1 MITETRNLPF
11 VSVIM
16 PVRNEQEAIRRS
28 VSAVLSQDYP
38 YRLEVLIVDGLSDD
52 DTRTIAA
59 EIAGHDAR
67 VSVIDNQARLMAP
80 GFNYGLSFA
89 RGEVILMLG
98 GHTEIEQTYVSRCVR
113 LLQEKRADCVGGVVE
128 TLCETKVGKAIA
140 LAMSS
145 SFGVGGVNFR
155 IGTSAEKYVDTVAF
169 GAYTREIIDRAGLLD
184 ERFVRNQDDEYN
196 YRIRKLGGR
205 ILLTPDIHCRYYSRS
220 SLGALWRQYF
230 QYGYWKVRVTQRHPR
245 QMRLRHF
252 VPMLFVSTLLLL
264 LGVALFSRTGLW
276 LFGLMAGSYIVANLA
291 ASISLALKRNWR
303 LLPLLPLAFAVL
315 HLSYGLG
322 FLLGLVKFWRHWW
335 RDEGRIDGDDVLF
348 RGVKRA

>member
-16 PVRNEQEAIRRS
+16 PVRNEEDAIRRS
-28 VSAVLSQDYP
+28 VSAALSQDYP
-38 YRLEVLIVDGLSDD
+38 YRLEVLIVDGLSEDN
-52 DTRTIAA
+52 TRTIAA
-59 EIAGHDAR
+59 EIALHDAR
-67 VSVIDNQARLMAP
+67 VSVIDNKARLMAP
-80 GFNYGLSFA
+80 GFNHGLSFA

-98 GHTEIEQTYVSRCVR
+98 GHTEIENTYVSRCVGI
-113 LLQEKRADCVGGVVE
+113 LQEKRADCVGGVVE

-155 IGTSAEKYVDTVAF
+155 IGTGEEKYVDTVAF
-169 GAYTREIIDRAGLLD
+169 GAYTRDIIDRAGLLD

-245 QMRLRHF
+245 QMRPRHF
-252 VPMLFVSTLLLL
+252 VPMLFVSAL
-264 LGVALFSRTGLW
+264 LFSLGLAPFSKTGLW
-276 LFGLMAGSYIVANLA
+276 IFGLIAGSYIVANFA
-291 ASISLALKRNWR
+291 ASISLGRKNNWSS
-303 LLPLLPLAFAVL
+303 LLLLPLAFAVL

-322 FLLGLVKFWRHWW
+322 FLVGLVMFWKRWG
-335 RDEGRIDGDDVLF
+335 RDHDRINDD
-348 RGVKRA
+348 